1 MNLQPTWK
9 KGEAHMSLIIIFTNV
24 TIVAQWF
31 D

>member
-1 MNLQPTWK
+1 MNLQPAGK
-9 KGEAHMSLIIIFTNV
+9 KGETHMSLIIFTNV